1 MTLERISFKKGREH
15 APRISKPYIAGRYS
29 KRYWSELWQYGMQ
42 KAAAVIA
49 VINPDISVSPI
60 LYDIVKSA
68 FYEGYLFHKGTRYHC
83 DGAWEK
89 SNTLKNILPL
99 LAPAEISETTPYED
113 ALALQQVKRN
123 EKEGYLGVEG
133 TKKFLA
139 DIIHQD

>member
-1 MTLERISFKKGREH
+1 MKEIFINELIARAIIGYPAETLIENI
-15 APRISKPYIAGRYS
+15 PAG
-29 KRYWSELWQYGMQ
+29 LWQYGMQ